1 MRPVLPIRPSQSQPL
16 TENSTS
22 AASDPAFRGF
32 KPLTAELTELTQEIT
47 ELKMPGLTEDLR
59 KTLRVLARETIGDA
73 RQGGGTPCDFKPMA
87 WARWMELLDL
97 QSINAVRTRL
107 ARLEE
112 MGLIMVLLGERGPR
126 GATPHRFRL
135 RWANDARTASRTLQ
149 AVLNDRARQMSR
161 KHQTGA
167 GAIQVTDSR
176 GARADQSADPQAL
189 GSDQS
194 TDPLGSGSDQSA
206 DSYSLESSTSVP
218 NLSVELSWLK
228 KLADLLAEL
237 IHFYENK
244 NKKENQ
250 SASQSVSA
258 STSAFEFQATETQAD
273 LRADNHLQID
283 LKLLLKRMGS
293 GPWPELL
300 ISELGRILSPH
311 QVSVIEE
318 RSPWSADGAWAILEA
333 IRVLGHDLDQKAGT
347 LWNALLKQEKGVHWL
362 AKAGPWPA
370 RAAGDGLEP
379 ETGPGSMGRGPE
391 AHEQRG
397 CPPSPEKP
405 GDVRPGC
412 QISGLRGVSDAAP
425 QERKEGMIRKD
436 ETQVQRPEN
445 FSPQMKAQLRSL
457 IGHSRQALSA
467 CLQGAGADNR
477 QGLDAFSK
485 AFQRAVD
492 VLEPALPLQVTLPDE
507 HRPTEIRQRSQ
518 IKTNVLTAVFH
529 AVS

>member
-1 MRPVLPIRPSQSQPL
+1 M
-16 TENSTS
+16 
-22 AASDPAFRGF
+22 
-32 KPLTAELTELTQEIT
+32 
-47 ELKMPGLTEDLR
+47 ELKMLGLTEDLR

-73 RQGGGTPCDFKPMA
+73 RQGGGTPCNFKPMA
-87 WARWMELLDL
+87 WARWMELLEL

-112 MGLIMVLLGERGPR
+112 MGLIMVLPGERGPR

-161 KHQTGA
+161 KHQTEA

-176 GARADQSADPQAL
+176 GARADQSADPQDL

-194 TDPLGSGSDQSA
+194 T

-228 KLADLLAEL
+228 KLADLLTEL

-244 NKKENQ
+244 NKKGNQ

-273 LRADNHLQID
+273 LRADNHLQTD
-283 LKLLLKRMGS
+283 LNLLLKRIGS

-300 ISELGRILSPH
+300 LFELGRILSPH

-318 RSPWSADGAWAILEA
+318 RSPWSADGAWAILES

-362 AKAGPWPA
+362 AKAGPWSA
-370 RAAGDGLEP
+370 KASGDGLEP
-379 ETGPGSMGRGPE
+379 ETGPGSTGCEPE
-391 AHEQRG
+391 AHEHRG

-405 GDVRPGC
+405 GDVRPGW
-412 QISGLRGVSDAAP
+412 QISGLRGASDPAP
-425 QERKEGMIRKD
+425 QERKEGMNRKD
-436 ETQVQRPEN
+436 ETQVQRPED

-467 CLQGAGADNR
+467 CLQGSGADNR

-507 HRPTEIRQRSQ
+507 PRTTEIRQRSQ

>member
-16 TENSTS
+16 PESSTP
-22 AASDPAFRGF
+22 AASDLAFRGF
-32 KPLTAELTELTQEIT
+32 KPLTADLTAPTQEIT

-59 KTLRVLARETIGDA
+59 KTLRVLARETIGDVSL
-73 RQGGGTPCDFKPMA
+73 GGGTPCDFKPVA
-87 WARWMELLDL
+87 WARWMELLEL

-112 MGLIMVLLGERGPR
+112 MGLIMVLPGGRGPR
-126 GATPHRFRL
+126 GATPYRFRL
-135 RWANDARTASRTLQ
+135 RWANDERAASPTLQ

-167 GAIQVTDSR
+167 GANQVTDSR
-176 GARADQSADPQAL
+176 GARADQSADPRDL

-194 TDPLGSGSDQSA
+194 TDPLGSGSDQST

-218 NLSVELSWLK
+218 NLSAELSWLK
-228 KLADLLAEL
+228 KLADLLTEL

-258 STSAFEFQATETQAD
+258 STSAFEFQAPEPQTDQS
-273 LRADNHLQID
+273 ADNHFQTD

-300 ISELGRILSPH
+300 LSELGRILSPH

-362 AKAGPWPA
+362 AKAGPWSA
-370 RAAGDGLEP
+370 KASGDGLEP
-379 ETGPGSMGRGPE
+379 ETGPGSTGCGPE
-391 AHEQRG
+391 AHEQR

-405 GDVRPGC
+405 GDVGPGC
-412 QISGLRGVSDAAP
+412 QINGLRGASDAAP
-425 QERKEGMIRKD
+425 QERKEGMDRKD

-507 HRPTEIRQRSQ
+507 HQPTEIRQRSQ